1 MFDRW
6 EYKIPAKTWKDK
18 AIRVPCLITKGFL
31 KKITISFPPGCQLL
45 ARCTVAVGER
55 PIAPRSAGNYIAAD
69 GMAVNIDHLNE
80 PVQDDLPVLNWTVWN
95 LDETHDHTI
104 WMGAEWLSE
113 DKPYEMQMARSM
125 DEFIDV
131 MKQLIGV

>member
-1 MFDRW
+1 MYDRW
-6 EYKIPAKTWKDK
+6 EYTIPAETAKED
-18 AIRVPCLITKGFL
+18 AIRVKCPITKGFL
-31 KKITISFPPGCQLL
+31 KRIVISFPPGCQLL

-95 LDETHDHTI
+95 IDETYDHTI

-113 DKPYEMQMARSM
+113 DKPYEMIMARSM
-125 DEFIDV
+125 EELSLLLRN
-131 MKQLIGV
+131 LIGV